1 MKDKLV
7 KIALVVF
14 IVMCSVITLTHL
26 LTVTST
32 EVKADNRYGNYN
44 PPVSMQDVYRNGEY
58 FIIFKTAGDIEVV
71 KL

>member
-7 KIALVVF
+7 KIALVAF
-14 IVMCSVITLTHL
+14 IIMCSVITLTQL

-32 EVKADNRYGNYN
+32 EVKADNRYGSYN
-44 PPVSMQDVYRNGEY
+44 PPVSTQDIYRNGEH
-58 FIIFKTAGDIEVV
+58 FVIFKTAGDIEVV

>member
-26 LTVTST
+26 LTVSST
-32 EVKADNRYGNYN
+32 EVKADNRYGDYN
-44 PPVSMQDVYRNGEY
+44 PPVSMQDVYRNGEH
-58 FIIFKTAGDIEVV
+58 FIIFKTVGDIEVV

>member
-7 KIALVVF
+7 KIALVAF
-14 IVMCSVITLTHL
+14 IIMCSVITLTQL

-44 PPVSMQDVYRNGEY
+44 QPVSTQDIYRNGEH
-58 FIIFKTAGDIEVV
+58 FVIFKTAGDIEVV

>member
-7 KIALVVF
+7 KIALVAF
-14 IVMCSVITLTHL
+14 IIMCSVITLTHL
-26 LTVTST
+26 LTVSST

-44 PPVSMQDVYRNGEY
+44 SPVSTQDIYRNGEH
-58 FIIFKTAGDIEVV
+58 FVIFKTAGDIEVV